1 MAEFVEDP
9 MPILQ
14 SILDGLEPGASRKLT
29 EVPKM
34 ANLTGFGQFV
44 QRLKNEGMN
53 PHSVGDFPLGD
64 LPAIK
69 RPPAKPYVVR

>member
-1 MAEFVEDP
+1 
-9 MPILQ
+9 
-14 SILDGLEPGASRKLT
+14 LT

-34 ANLTGFGQFV
+34 ADLHGFGQFV

-64 LPAIK
+64 LPSAK
-69 RPPAKPYVVR
+69 RLPIKPYVVG